1 METLSGIIV
10 RITKKEELQ
19 KVQTEAARI
28 ATGLTKLI
36 SINSLNTE
44 SKWDSLEKRRKYHKL
59 TLFFKMKSHPTPF
72 YLSSLVP
79 QNVCSVSRYNLRNAD
94 YLYTINSR
102 TNQYFLLFLPSVV
115 RDWNDL
121 PVEARQ
127 IEKVNSFKNFLNR
140 NRSYV
145 PRHYYTGKRKQQVL
159 HTRLRT
165 NCSALNHDLYLKKIT
180 DSPLCRCGSIENTYH
195 FF

>member
-1 METLSGIIV
+1 
-10 RITKKEELQ
+10 
-19 KVQTEAARI
+19 
-28 ATGLTKLI
+28 
-36 SINSLNTE
+36 
-44 SKWDSLEKRRKYHKL
+44 
-59 TLFFKMKSHPTPF
+59 MKSNLTPF

-79 QNVCSVSRYNLRNAD
+79 QNVGSVSRYNLRNAD
-94 YLYTINSR
+94 NLYTINTR
-102 TNQYFLLFLPSVV
+102 TNQYFLSFLPSVV

-121 PVEARQ
+121 PVEAKQ
-127 IEKVNSFKNFLNR
+127 IETVNSFKNFLNR

-165 NCSALNHDLYLKKIT
+165 NCSALNYDLYLKDIT

-195 FF
+195 FFLQCPHYLPQRIELTNAVSQYYTISLDLLLCGNASLSHETNSIIFQKVQKYITDTKRFT